1 MTLFETIAQAD
12 ALRPNT
18 IGDEQKAQWIED
30 LEVQFAETQQIQPR
44 PASFPDDKELL
55 MPRPVDQVYVYWL
68 AAKIDWAQLDT
79 EQYAIDQVMFD
90 QAYKDAIAW
99 WRRHNVPIVTATG
112 ARWKGG

>member
-1 MTLFETIAQAD
+1 
-12 ALRPNT
+12 
-18 IGDEQKAQWIED
+18 
-30 LEVQFAETQQIQPR
+30 
-44 PASFPDDKELL
+44 

-79 EQYAIDQVMFD
+79 EQYAIDQVMYD

-99 WRRHNVPIVTATG
+99 WRRHIVPVVTATG

>member
-1 MTLFETIAQAD
+1 MTLYEAIAQAD

-18 IGDEQKAQWIED
+18 VGDEQKARWVED
-30 LEVQFAETQQIQPR
+30 LEAQFAETQQIQPR

-79 EQYAIDQVMFD
+79 EQYAIDQVMYE

-99 WRRHNVPIVTATG
+99 WRRHNVPIITKTG
-112 ARWKGG
+112 ARWEP